1 MDVLYAVASKQFM
14 YVLVRPL
21 YVPFSCF
28 YVILDNCRQL
38 EPEFDWKDQKDRKKE
53 FFRILRTYN
62 ELPKY
67 SELDNIEADLSWKSF
82 CNW

>member
-14 YVLVRPL
+14 YALHHYRL
-21 YVPFSCF
+21 QKSLNWNRDY
-28 YVILDNCRQL
+28 YRQL

-53 FFRILRTYN
+53 FLRILRTYN